1 MRDSKGISMVSLIV
15 TIVCIIL
22 LSSIAIGTGTKY
34 IRETRANNRETFI
47 SVMSSAVARRHED
60 TNLNSISYP
69 YLGYYIK
76 DGVVFDKIFAPKVS
90 ENIVFENAT
99 WYVVDTTT
107 ARELGVKE
115 PEKYIE
121 TVDENYTE
129 EIKVAL
135 VDYETA
141 RVYLIDAYAS
151 EISGLENNG
160 GGPILG
166 HTHRYVDYDLY
177 PNCTEPRKCADCG
190 FIDAE
195 PLGHVYD
202 PLATPE
208 LAIGDEENAHYN
220 KVCTVC
226 GMQGGY
232 ERHTFEYVHLVK
244 ENEWYHK
251 ATCTVCGYS
260 KRNADGTD
268 KEELCTQVVNLPE
281 SEDEKLVNHIRSC
294 TVCLHTETE
303 PHDIAYRRISESM
316 HEKYCAHPLCG
327 FLIAREYHV
336 DEELPEDKCDLCE
349 SDIISYE
356 YPQISIAEMK
366 KTNPT
371 PTTNEEKYIA
381 KYGDTITL
389 RFVADKQITN
399 LEVYIGGH
407 LMSNAI
413 ATMSTTDNKE
423 WIITYNISPARPIPD
438 GDITFS
444 IYCESLAANVP
455 LPSKITSP
463 TDGKRVLFDGTN
475 PVVEYI
481 PKEDRVD
488 EVIE

>member
-1 MRDSKGISMVSLIV
+1 MRDSRGISMVSLIV

-34 IRETRANNRETFI
+34 IRETKSNSREAFI
-47 SVMSSAVARRHED
+47 SVMSNAVSRRHED
-60 TNLNSISYP
+60 TNLNSVSYP
-69 YLGYYIK
+69 YLGYYIN
-76 DGVVFDKIFAPKVS
+76 DAVLFERVFAPKVA

-141 RVYLIDAYAS
+141 RVYLIDAYSS
-151 EISGLENNG
+151 EISGLENSG

-166 HTHRYVDYDLY
+166 HMHRYVDYDLY

-202 PLATPE
+202 PLAAP
-208 LAIGDEENAHYN
+208 LPAVGDEENAHYN
-220 KVCTVC
+220 KTCIVCS
-226 GMQGGY
+226 MQGGY
-232 ERHTFEYVHLVK
+232 ERHIFVYTHFIK
-244 ENEWYHK
+244 DGEWYHEAK
-251 ATCTVCGYS
+251 CSACGYV

-281 SEDEKLVNHIRSC
+281 LEDEKLVNHIRSC
-294 TVCLHTETE
+294 TVCLHEEVET
-303 PHDIAYRRISESM
+303 HDIAYRRISESM

-336 DEELPEDKCDLCE
+336 DNEAPEDKCDYCGA
-349 SDIISYE
+349 DIISYE
-356 YPQISIAEMK
+356 YPQIAIAEMK
-366 KTNPT
+366 KTNPV
-371 PTTNEEKYIA
+371 PTTTEDKYIA

-407 LMSNAI
+407 LMSSAI
-413 ATMSTTDNKE
+413 ATISTTDNKE
-423 WIITYNISPARPIPD
+423 WTITYDISTARPIPD
-438 GDITFS
+438 GNITFS
-444 IYCESLAANVP
+444 IYCESLSSNVP
-455 LPSKITSP
+455 LPSKITNT
-463 TDGKRVLFDGTN
+463 TDGRKVLFDGTN
-475 PVVEYI
+475 PTIQYI
-481 PKEDRVD
+481 PKEDRVN
-488 EVIE
+488 ET